1 MLDTHKT
8 DRHECRAML
17 FEKPKPKPEKKK
29 KEEKLVEMT
38 SPPPVSKLKTNMIY
52 FPSVLDIYPFPNISI
67 SLALPV

>member
-29 KEEKLVEMT
+29 KKEEKLVEMT
-38 SPPPVSKLKTNMIY
+38 F
-52 FPSVLDIYPFPNISI
+52 FPLFPN
-67 SLALPV
+67 